1 MAVLNGGYLVQLLF
15 ISLLDLVKKGTRE
28 MSSIIPAKEVANKI
42 MECLEESVADF
53 PEEEREEAK
62 CRILNAFS
70 EQMFCGKAQEK

>member
-1 MAVLNGGYLVQLLF
+1 
-15 ISLLDLVKKGTRE
+15 
-28 MSSIIPAKEVANKI
+28 MSSIIPAKKVANKI

-70 EQMFCGKAQEK
+70 EQMFFDTRKAQDK

>member
-1 MAVLNGGYLVQLLF
+1 
-15 ISLLDLVKKGTRE
+15 
-28 MSSIIPAKEVANKI
+28 MSSIISAKEVASKI

-70 EQMFCGKAQEK
+70 GQMFCEKAKEND